1 MSHSI
6 GHNKKVLA
14 ISGGVGG
21 AKLALG
27 LSQVLEAS
35 QLTIVCNTGDDFVH
49 MGLSISPDLD
59 TVMYTLGGHSNQQQ
73 GWGLANE
80 SWQVMQ
86 QLGKL
91 EGDSWFKLGDR
102 DLATHLYRTQCLSQG
117 SSLSEVTATLATK
130 LGVETCLLP
139 MSDERVQTRVQ
150 TAAGAL
156 AFQDYFVKQ
165 QCQPVAEGFSFVGA
179 EQAKPNSQFMA
190 LLSDPQLAAIVIC
203 PSNPFVSIDPV
214 LSLPG
219 VRSAL
224 KASAAPVVAVSP
236 IVGGEAIK
244 GPTAKMMRE
253 LGLDCSVQ
261 GVVDHYEGLLDGIVI
276 DNVDSHLEALILTQ
290 GVAVKVTHTVMKS
303 VDDKK
308 QLACDALNFSAK
320 LFSESVC

>member
-1 MSHSI
+1 MAR
-6 GHNKKVLA
+6 NKKVLA

-27 LSQVLEAS
+27 LSLELEAN

-80 SWQVMQ
+80 SWHVMQ
-86 QLGKL
+86 QLSKL
-91 EGDSWFKLGDR
+91 EGESWFKLGDR

-117 SSLSEVTATLATK
+117 ESLGEVTAKLAAT
-130 LGVETCLLP
+130 LGVEACLLP
-139 MSDERVQTRVQ
+139 MSDDCVQTMVQ
-150 TAAGAL
+150 TPTGAL
-156 AFQDYFVKQ
+156 PFQDYFVKQ
-165 QCQPVAEGFSFVGA
+165 QCQPVVEGFSFVGA
-179 EQAKPNSQFMA
+179 EQAAPSSQFMA
-190 LLSDPQLAAIVIC
+190 LLNDPQLAAIIIC

-224 KASAAPVVAVSP
+224 KESAAPVVAVSP

-253 LGLDCSVQ
+253 LGLNCSPQ
-261 GVVDHYEGLLDGIVI
+261 AVVNHYKGLLDGIVI
-276 DNVDSHLEALILTQ
+276 DNADSHLEALLLTQ

-308 QLACDALNFSAK
+308 QLACEALDFAAQ
-320 LFSESVC
+320 LFSESMC